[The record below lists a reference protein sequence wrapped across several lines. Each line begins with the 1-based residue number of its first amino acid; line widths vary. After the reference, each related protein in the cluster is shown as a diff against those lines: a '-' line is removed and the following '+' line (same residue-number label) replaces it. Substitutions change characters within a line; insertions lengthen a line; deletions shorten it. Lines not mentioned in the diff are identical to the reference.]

1 MKYVKTLT
9 ELQNILN
16 ENKLVVLK
24 FSADWCGPCKRIA
37 PEMEKLAEQNCDIAF
52 CHIDVDESSDIAIEY
67 NISAMPTIKFIKECK
82 VAGEIVG
89 ADMSTIMK
97 GVEKLKNC

>member
-52 CHIDVDESSDIAIEY
+52 CHIDIAIEY